1 MTVFVNPGE
10 LWPGEKTRKEG
21 EMSLLWWIIVGLIA
35 GWATGKI
42 MKGTGYGVIGDL
54 ILGIVGAVVGG
65 YVAGALG
72 ISPAGGMIY
81 TILIAI
87 VGAVLIVF
95 LFRLITGRRE

>member
-1 MTVFVNPGE
+1 MG
-10 LWPGEKTRKEG
+10 LI
-21 EMSLLWWIIVGLIA
+21 WWIIVGVIA

-42 MKGTGYGVIGDL
+42 MKGSGYGFIVDT

-65 YVAGALG
+65 RIAIALG

-87 VGAVLIVF
+87 LGAVLIVF
-95 LFRLITGRRE
+95 LFRLITGRRA